1 MAATRLIP
9 LHVNKGKTVARCLS
23 DRVDY
28 SQNPEKTED
37 GKYVSSHGCNPETAD
52 EEFLLS
58 KRQYMQITG
67 RESKKDVIAY
77 QIRQSFKPGEV
88 TPEEANQIGHELAM
102 RFTKG
107 AHAFI
112 VATHT
117 DQKHIHNHIIFNS
130 TSLDCTHKFR
140 DFYFFGIALRR
151 ISDLICLEHGL
162 SVIKPK
168 AYRDR
173 EKYQDTRFTKS
184 KRKQIREAIDTILL
198 EEPKDFEDFLKRL
211 EREGFFIRK
220 EKQLAILL
228 EGSVRPIRFKSL
240 GKGYT
245 EEDIV
250 KRILG
255 DETLVPKSKSF
266 AERINYSLID
276 IQKKMQEGKG
286 GGYQRWAK
294 VFNVKQ
300 TAKTILFLQERGI
313 YDYEALKQITDSAA
327 DRMTELGASIKE
339 KEKRLGEIRALK
351 THIINYAKTRDV
363 YVEYRKSGYSKK
375 FFESHREE
383 LALHKATKEAFT
395 QSGLDKLPAVK
406 QLNQEFYVILQRKKE
421 EYAEYRKLKDELRE
435 YQIAR
440 KNMEIVLDIP
450 VVERDRDKD
459 KERSR

>member
-67 RESKKDVIAY
+67 RESKKEVIAY

>member
-9 LHVNKGKTVARCLS
+9 LHVNKGKTVARCLA

-37 GKYVSSHGCNPETAD
+37 GKYISSYGCNPETAD

-58 KRQYMQITG
+58 KRQYVQITG

-130 TSLDCTHKFR
+130 TTLDCTRKFR
-140 DFYFFGIALRR
+140 DFYFSGIALRR

-173 EKYQDTRFTKS
+173 EKYQDTHFTTS

-198 EEPKDFEDFLKRL
+198 EEPKDFEDFLKRM
-211 EREGFFIRK
+211 EREGFFIRR

-255 DETLVPKSKSF
+255 DESLVPKSKSF

-276 IQKKMQEGKG
+276 IQKKLQEGKG

-313 YDYEALKQITDSAA
+313 YDYESLKKLTDSAA

-339 KEKRLGEIRALK
+339 KEKRLGAIRALK
-351 THIINYAKTRDV
+351 THIINYAKTREV

-375 FFESHREE
+375 FFELHREE
-383 LALHKATKEAFT
+383 LALHKAAKEAFS
-395 QSGLDKLPAVK
+395 QSGLDKLPTVK
-406 QLNQEFYVILQRKKE
+406 QLNQEFYEILQAKKE
-421 EYAEYRKLKDELRE
+421 EYAEYRKIKDELRE

-450 VVERDRDKD
+450 VVEKDRD

>member
-9 LHVNKGKTVARCLS
+9 LHVNKGKTVARCLA

-37 GKYVSSHGCNPETAD
+37 GKYISSYGCNPETAD

-58 KRQYMQITG
+58 KRQYVQITG

-130 TSLDCTHKFR
+130 TTLDCTRKFR
-140 DFYFFGIALRR
+140 DFYFSGIALRR

-198 EEPKDFEDFLKRL
+198 EEPKDFEDFLKRM
-211 EREGFFIRK
+211 EREGFSIRR

-255 DETLVPKSKSF
+255 DESLVPKNKSF

-276 IQKKMQEGKG
+276 IQKKLQEGKG

-313 YDYEALKQITDSAA
+313 YDYESLKKLTDAAA
-327 DRMTELGASIKE
+327 DRMTELGASIKA

-351 THIINYAKTRDV
+351 THIINYAKTREV

-375 FFESHREE
+375 FFEAHREE
-383 LALHKATKEAFT
+383 LALHKAAKEAFS
-395 QSGLDKLPAVK
+395 QSGLDKLPTVK
-406 QLNQEFYVILQRKKE
+406 QLNQEFFEILQAKKE

-450 VVERDRDKD
+450 AVERDRN

>member
-9 LHVNKGKTVARCLS
+9 LHVNKGKTVARCLA

-37 GKYVSSHGCNPETAD
+37 GKHVSSYGCNPETAD

-58 KRQYMQITG
+58 KRQYVQITG

-77 QIRQSFKPGEV
+77 QIRQAFKPGEV

-130 TSLDCTHKFR
+130 TTLDCTRKFR
-140 DFYFFGIALRR
+140 DFYFSGIALRR

-198 EEPKDFEDFLKRL
+198 EEPKDFEDFLKRM
-211 EREGFFIRK
+211 EREGFFIRR
-220 EKQLAILL
+220 EKQLAIMP

-255 DETLVPKSKSF
+255 DESLVPKSKSF

-276 IQKKMQEGKG
+276 IQKKLQEGKG

-313 YDYEALKQITDSAA
+313 YDYESLKKLTDSTA

-339 KEKRLGEIRALK
+339 KEKRRGAIRALK
-351 THIINYAKTRDV
+351 MHIINYAKTREV

-375 FFESHREE
+375 FFEVHREE
-383 LALHKATKEAFT
+383 LALHKAAKEAFS
-395 QSGLDKLPAVK
+395 QSCLDKLPTVK
-406 QLNQEFYVILQRKKE
+406 QLNQEFYEILQAKKE

-450 VVERDRDKD
+450 VVERDRDK
-459 KERSR
+459 ERSR

>member
-9 LHVNKGKTVARCLS
+9 LHVNKGKTVARCLA

-37 GKYVSSHGCNPETAD
+37 GKYVSSYGCNPETVD

-58 KRQYMQITG
+58 KRQYVQITG

-130 TSLDCTHKFR
+130 TTLDCTRKFR
-140 DFYFFGIALRR
+140 DFYFSGMALRR

-198 EEPKDFEDFLKRL
+198 EEPKDFEDFLKRM
-211 EREGFFIRK
+211 EREGFFIRR

-255 DETLVPKSKSF
+255 DESLVPKSKSF

-276 IQKKMQEGKG
+276 IQKKLQEGKG

-313 YDYEALKQITDSAA
+313 YDYESLKQITDSAA
-327 DRMTELGASIKE
+327 DRMTELGASIKA
-339 KEKRLGEIRALK
+339 KEKRLGEIRTLK

-363 YVEYRKSGYSKK
+363 YARYRKSGYSKK
-375 FFESHREE
+375 FFEAHREE
-383 LALHKATKEAFT
+383 LALHKATKETFA
-395 QSGLDKLPAVK
+395 QSGLEKLPTVK
-406 QLNQEFYVILQRKKE
+406 QLNQEFYEILQAKKE
-421 EYAEYRKLKDELRE
+421 EYEEYRNLKDELRE

-450 VVERDRDKD
+450 VVERDRDK
-459 KERSR
+459 ERSR

>member
-9 LHVNKGKTVARCLS
+9 LHVNKGKTVARCLA

-37 GKYVSSHGCNPETAD
+37 GKYISSYGCNPETAD

-58 KRQYMQITG
+58 KRQYVQITG

-130 TSLDCTHKFR
+130 TTLDCTRKFR
-140 DFYFFGIALRR
+140 DFYFSGIALRR

-198 EEPKDFEDFLKRL
+198 EEPKDFEDFLKRM
-211 EREGFFIRK
+211 EREGFFIRR

-255 DETLVPKSKSF
+255 DESLVPKSKSF

-276 IQKKMQEGKG
+276 IQKKLQEGKG

-313 YDYEALKQITDSAA
+313 YDYESLKQITDSAA
-327 DRMTELGASIKE
+327 DRMTELGASIKA

-375 FFESHREE
+375 FFEAHREE
-383 LALHKATKEAFT
+383 LALHKAAKEAFT
-395 QSGLDKLPAVK
+395 QSGLEKLPTVK
-406 QLNQEFYVILQRKKE
+406 QLNQEFYEILQAKKE
-421 EYAEYRKLKDELRE
+421 EYEEYRKLKDELRE

-450 VVERDRDKD
+450 VVERDRDK
-459 KERSR
+459 ERSR

>member
-9 LHVNKGKTVARCLS
+9 LHVNKGKTVARCLA

-37 GKYVSSHGCNPETAD
+37 GKYISSYGCNPETAD

-58 KRQYMQITG
+58 KRQYVQITG

-130 TSLDCTHKFR
+130 TTLDCTRKFR
-140 DFYFFGIALRR
+140 DFYFSGIALRR

-198 EEPKDFEDFLKRL
+198 EEPKDFEDFLKRM
-211 EREGFFIRK
+211 EREGFFIRR
-220 EKQLAILL
+220 EKQLAIML

-255 DETLVPKSKSF
+255 DETLVPKTKSF

-276 IQKKMQEGKG
+276 IQKKLQEGKG

-313 YDYEALKQITDSAA
+313 YDYKSLKQITDSAA
-327 DRMTELGASIKE
+327 DRMTELGTSIKA

-363 YVEYRKSGYSKK
+363 YVGYRKSGYSKK
-375 FFESHREE
+375 FFEAHREE
-383 LALHKATKEAFT
+383 LALHKAAKEAFT
-395 QSGLDKLPAVK
+395 QSGLEKLPTVK
-406 QLNQEFYVILQRKKE
+406 QLNQEFYEILQAKKE
-421 EYAEYRKLKDELRE
+421 EYAEYRNLKDELRE

-450 VVERDRDKD
+450 VVERDRDK
-459 KERSR
+459 ERSR

>member
-9 LHVNKGKTVARCLS
+9 LHVNKGKTVARCLA

-37 GKYVSSHGCNPETAD
+37 GKYIRSYGCNPETVD

-58 KRQYMQITG
+58 KRQYVQITG

-130 TSLDCTHKFR
+130 TTLDCTRKFR
-140 DFYFFGIALRR
+140 DFYFSGIALRR

-198 EEPKDFEDFLKRL
+198 EEPKDFEDFLKRM
-211 EREGFFIRK
+211 EREGFFIRR

-228 EGSVRPIRFKSL
+228 EGSARPIRFKSL
-240 GKGYT
+240 GKGYI

-255 DETLVPKSKSF
+255 DESLVPKSKSF

-276 IQKKMQEGKG
+276 IQKKLQEGKV

-300 TAKTILFLQERGI
+300 TAKTILFLQERDI
-313 YDYEALKQITDSAA
+313 YDYESLKQITDSAA
-327 DRMTELGASIKE
+327 DRMTELGASIKA
-339 KEKRLGEIRALK
+339 KEKRLGEIRVLK

-375 FFESHREE
+375 FFEAHREE
-383 LALHKATKEAFT
+383 LALHKAAKEAFT
-395 QSGLDKLPAVK
+395 QSGLEKLPTVK
-406 QLNQEFYVILQRKKE
+406 QLNQEFYEILQAKKE
-421 EYAEYRKLKDELRE
+421 EYAEYQKLKDELRE

-450 VVERDRDKD
+450 VIERDRDK
-459 KERSR
+459 ERSR

>member
-9 LHVNKGKTVARCLS
+9 LHVNKGKTVARCLA

-37 GKYVSSHGCNPETAD
+37 GKYISSYGCNPETAD

-58 KRQYMQITG
+58 KRQYVQITG

-130 TSLDCTHKFR
+130 TTLDCTRKFR
-140 DFYFFGIALRR
+140 DFYFSGIALRR

-198 EEPKDFEDFLKRL
+198 EEPKDFEDFLKRM
-211 EREGFFIRK
+211 EREGFFIRR

-255 DETLVPKSKSF
+255 DESLVPKSKSF

-276 IQKKMQEGKG
+276 IQKKLQEGKG

-313 YDYEALKQITDSAA
+313 YDYESLKQITDSAA
-327 DRMTELGASIKE
+327 DRMTELGASIKA
-339 KEKRLGEIRALK
+339 KEKRLGEIRVLK

-375 FFESHREE
+375 FFEAHREE
-383 LALHKATKEAFT
+383 LALHKAAKEAFT
-395 QSGLDKLPAVK
+395 QSGLEKLPTVK
-406 QLNQEFYVILQRKKE
+406 QLNQEFYEILQAKKE

-450 VVERDRDKD
+450 VVERDRDK
-459 KERSR
+459 ERSR

>member
-9 LHVNKGKTVARCLS
+9 LHVNKGKTVARCLY

-37 GKYVSSHGCNPETAD
+37 GKYVSSYGCNPETAD

-58 KRQYMQITG
+58 KRQYVQITG
-67 RESKKDVIAY
+67 RESKKNVIAY

-140 DFYFFGIALRR
+140 DFYFSGIALRR

-198 EEPKDFEDFLKRL
+198 EELKDFEDFLKRM
-211 EREGFFIRK
+211 EQEGFFIRK

-266 AERINYSLID
+266 AGRINYSLID
-276 IQKKMQEGKG
+276 IQKKLQEGKG

-313 YDYEALKQITDSAA
+313 YDYESLKQITDSSA

-351 THIINYAKTRDV
+351 THIINYAKTREV
-363 YVEYRKSGYSKK
+363 YVEYRKSGYSIK
-375 FFESHREE
+375 FFEAHREE
-383 LALHKATKEAFT
+383 LALHKAAKEFFT
-395 QSGLDKLPAVK
+395 QSGLEKLPTVK
-406 QLNQEFYVILQRKKE
+406 QLNQEFYEILQVKKE

-450 VVERDRDKD
+450 VVERDKD

>member
-9 LHVNKGKTVARCLS
+9 LHVNKGKTVARCLA

-37 GKYVSSHGCNPETAD
+37 GKYVSSYGCNPETVD

-58 KRQYMQITG
+58 KRQYVQITG

-130 TSLDCTHKFR
+130 TTLDCTRKFR
-140 DFYFFGIALRR
+140 DFYFSGIALRK

-168 AYRDR
+168 AYCDR

-184 KRKQIREAIDTILL
+184 KRGEIREAIDTILL
-198 EEPKDFEDFLKRL
+198 EEPKDFEDFLKRM
-211 EREGFFIRK
+211 EREGFFIRR

-255 DETLVPKSKSF
+255 DESLVPKSKSF

-276 IQKKMQEGKG
+276 IQKKLQEGKG

-313 YDYEALKQITDSAA
+313 YDYESLKQITDSAA
-327 DRMTELGASIKE
+327 DRMTELGASIKA

-375 FFESHREE
+375 FFEAHREE
-383 LALHKATKEAFT
+383 LALHKAAKEAFT
-395 QSGLDKLPAVK
+395 QSGLEKLPTVK
-406 QLNQEFYVILQRKKE
+406 QLNQEFYEILQAKKE
-421 EYAEYRKLKDELRE
+421 EYAEYRNLKDELRE

-450 VVERDRDKD
+450 VVERDRDK
-459 KERSR
+459 ERSR

>member
-9 LHVNKGKTVARCLS
+9 LHVNKGKTVARCLA

-37 GKYVSSHGCNPETAD
+37 GKYVSSYGCNPETVD

-58 KRQYMQITG
+58 KRQYVQITG

-130 TSLDCTHKFR
+130 TTLDCTRKFR
-140 DFYFFGIALRR
+140 DFYFSGMALRR

-198 EEPKDFEDFLKRL
+198 EEPKDFEDFLKRM
-211 EREGFFIRK
+211 EREGFFIRR

-276 IQKKMQEGKG
+276 IQKKLQEGKG

-313 YDYEALKQITDSAA
+313 YDYESLKQITDSAA
-327 DRMTELGASIKE
+327 DRMTELGASIKA
-339 KEKRLGEIRALK
+339 KEKRLGEIRVLK
-351 THIINYAKTRDV
+351 THIISYAKTRDV

-375 FFESHREE
+375 FFEAHREE
-383 LALHKATKEAFT
+383 LALHKATKETFA
-395 QSGLDKLPAVK
+395 QSGLEKLPTVK
-406 QLNQEFYVILQRKKE
+406 QLNQELYEILQAKKE
-421 EYAEYRKLKDELRE
+421 EYEEYRNLKDELRE

-450 VVERDRDKD
+450 VVERDRDK
-459 KERSR
+459 ERSR

>member
-9 LHVNKGKTVARCLS
+9 LHVNKGKTVARCLA

-37 GKYVSSHGCNPETAD
+37 GKYISSYGCNPETAD

-58 KRQYMQITG
+58 KRQYVQITG

-117 DQKHIHNHIIFNS
+117 DQKHIHNHIIINS
-130 TSLDCTHKFR
+130 TTLDCTRKFR
-140 DFYFFGIALRR
+140 DFYFSGIALRK

-168 AYRDR
+168 AYCDR

-184 KRKQIREAIDTILL
+184 KRGEIREAIDTILL
-198 EEPKDFEDFLKRL
+198 EEPKDFENFLKRM
-211 EREGFFIRK
+211 EREGFFIRR

-255 DETLVPKSKSF
+255 DESLVPKSKSF

-276 IQKKMQEGKG
+276 IQKKLQEGKG

-313 YDYEALKQITDSAA
+313 YDYESLKQITDSAA
-327 DRMTELGASIKE
+327 DRMTELGVSIKA

-375 FFESHREE
+375 FFEAHREE
-383 LALHKATKEAFT
+383 LALHKAAKEAFT
-395 QSGLDKLPAVK
+395 QSGLEKLPTVK
-406 QLNQEFYVILQRKKE
+406 QLNQEFYEILQAKKE
-421 EYAEYRKLKDELRE
+421 EYAEYRNLKDELRE

-450 VVERDRDKD
+450 VVERDRDK
-459 KERSR
+459 ERSR

>member
-9 LHVNKGKTVARCLS
+9 LHVNKGKTVARCLA

-37 GKYVSSHGCNPETAD
+37 GKYISSYGCNPETAD

-58 KRQYMQITG
+58 KRQYVQITG

-130 TSLDCTHKFR
+130 TTLDCTRKFR
-140 DFYFFGIALRR
+140 DFYFSGIALRR

-184 KRKQIREAIDTILL
+184 KRGEIREVIDTILL
-198 EEPKDFEDFLKRL
+198 EEPKDFEDFLKRM

-220 EKQLAILL
+220 EKQLAIFL

-266 AERINYSLID
+266 AEKINYSLID
-276 IQKKMQEGKG
+276 IQKKLQDGKG
-286 GGYQRWAK
+286 GGYQIWAK

-313 YDYEALKQITDSAA
+313 YDYESLKQITDSAA
-327 DRMTELGASIKE
+327 DRMTELGASIKA

-375 FFESHREE
+375 FFEAHREE
-383 LALHKATKEAFT
+383 LALHKAAKEAFT
-395 QSGLDKLPAVK
+395 QSGLEKLPTVK
-406 QLNQEFYVILQRKKE
+406 QLNLEFYEILQAKKE
-421 EYAEYRKLKDELRE
+421 EYEEYRKLKDELRE

-450 VVERDRDKD
+450 VVERDRDK
-459 KERSR
+459 ERSR

>member
-9 LHVNKGKTVARCLS
+9 LHVNKGKTVARCLA

-37 GKYVSSHGCNPETAD
+37 GKYVSSYGCNPETVD

-58 KRQYMQITG
+58 KRQYVQITG

-130 TSLDCTHKFR
+130 TTLDCTRKFR
-140 DFYFFGIALRR
+140 DFYFSGIALRR

-184 KRKQIREAIDTILL
+184 KRGEIREVIDTILL
-198 EEPKDFEDFLKRL
+198 EEPKDFEDFLKRM
-211 EREGFFIRK
+211 EREGFFIRR

-240 GKGYT
+240 GKEYT

-255 DETLVPKSKSF
+255 DESLVPKSKSF

-276 IQKKMQEGKG
+276 IQKKLQEGKG

-313 YDYEALKQITDSAA
+313 YDYESLKQITDSAA
-327 DRMTELGASIKE
+327 DRMTELGASIKA

-375 FFESHREE
+375 FFEAHREE
-383 LALHKATKEAFT
+383 LALHKAAKEAFT
-395 QSGLDKLPAVK
+395 QSGLDKLPTVK
-406 QLNQEFYVILQRKKE
+406 QLNQEFYEILQAKKE
-421 EYAEYRKLKDELRE
+421 EYEEYRKLKDELRE

-450 VVERDRDKD
+450 VVERDRDK
-459 KERSR
+459 ERSR

>member
-9 LHVNKGKTVARCLS
+9 LHVNKGKTVARCLA

-37 GKYVSSHGCNPETAD
+37 GKYISSYGCNPETAD

-58 KRQYMQITG
+58 KRQYVQITG

-130 TSLDCTHKFR
+130 TTLDCTRKFR
-140 DFYFFGIALRR
+140 DFYFSGIALRR

-184 KRKQIREAIDTILL
+184 KRGEIREVIDTILL
-198 EEPKDFEDFLKRL
+198 EEPKDFEDFLKRM

-220 EKQLAILL
+220 EKQLAIFL

-266 AERINYSLID
+266 AEKINYSLID
-276 IQKKMQEGKG
+276 IQKKLQDGKG
-286 GGYQRWAK
+286 GGYQIWAK

-313 YDYEALKQITDSAA
+313 YDYESLKQITDSAA
-327 DRMTELGASIKE
+327 DRMTELGASIKA

-375 FFESHREE
+375 FFEAHREE
-383 LALHKATKEAFT
+383 LALHKAAKEAFT
-395 QSGLDKLPAVK
+395 QSGLEKLPTVK
-406 QLNQEFYVILQRKKE
+406 QLNQEFYEILQAKKE
-421 EYAEYRKLKDELRE
+421 EYEEYRKLKDELRE

-450 VVERDRDKD
+450 VVERDRDK
-459 KERSR
+459 ERSR

>member
-9 LHVNKGKTVARCLS
+9 LHVNKGKTVARCLA

-37 GKYVSSHGCNPETAD
+37 GKYISSYGCNPETAD

-58 KRQYMQITG
+58 KRQYVQITG

-88 TPEEANQIGHELAM
+88 TPEKANQIGHELAM

-130 TSLDCTHKFR
+130 TTLDCTRKFR
-140 DFYFFGIALRR
+140 DFYFSGIALRR

-198 EEPKDFEDFLKRL
+198 EEPKDFEDFLKRM
-211 EREGFFIRK
+211 EREGFFIRR

-255 DETLVPKSKSF
+255 DESLVPKSKSF
-266 AERINYSLID
+266 VERINYSLID
-276 IQKKMQEGKG
+276 IQKKLQEGKG

-313 YDYEALKQITDSAA
+313 YDYESLKKLTDSAA
-327 DRMTELGASIKE
+327 DRMTELGASIKA

-351 THIINYAKTRDV
+351 THIINYAKTREV

-375 FFESHREE
+375 FFEAHREE
-383 LALHKATKEAFT
+383 LALHKAAKEAFS
-395 QSGLDKLPAVK
+395 QSGLDKLPTVK
-406 QLNQEFYVILQRKKE
+406 QLNQEFYEILQAKKE

-450 VVERDRDKD
+450 VLERDRDK
-459 KERSR
+459 ERSR

>member
-9 LHVNKGKTVARCLS
+9 LHVNKGKTVARCLA

-37 GKYVSSHGCNPETAD
+37 GKYVSSYGCNPETAD

-58 KRQYMQITG
+58 KRQYVQITG

-130 TSLDCTHKFR
+130 TTLDCTRKFR
-140 DFYFFGIALRR
+140 DFYFSGIALRR
-151 ISDLICLEHGL
+151 TSDLICLEHGL

-173 EKYQDTRFTKS
+173 EKYQDARFTKS
-184 KRKQIREAIDTILL
+184 KRGEIREAIDTILL
-198 EEPKDFEDFLKRL
+198 EEPKDFEDFLKRM

-220 EKQLAILL
+220 EKQLAIFL

-266 AERINYSLID
+266 AEKINYSLID
-276 IQKKMQEGKG
+276 IQKKLQEGKG

-313 YDYEALKQITDSAA
+313 YDYESLKQITDSAA
-327 DRMTELGASIKE
+327 DRMTELGASIKA

-375 FFESHREE
+375 FFEAHREE
-383 LALHKATKEAFT
+383 LALHKAAKEAFT
-395 QSGLDKLPAVK
+395 QSGLEKLPTVK
-406 QLNQEFYVILQRKKE
+406 QLNQEFYEILQAKKE
-421 EYAEYRKLKDELRE
+421 EYEEYRKLKDELRE

-450 VVERDRDKD
+450 VVERDRDK
-459 KERSR
+459 ERSR

>member
-9 LHVNKGKTVARCLS
+9 LHVNKGKTVARCLA

-37 GKYVSSHGCNPETAD
+37 GKYVSSYGCNPETVD

-58 KRQYMQITG
+58 KRQYVQITG

-130 TSLDCTHKFR
+130 TTLDCTRKFR
-140 DFYFFGIALRR
+140 DFYFSGIALRK

-168 AYRDR
+168 AYCDR

-198 EEPKDFEDFLKRL
+198 EEPKDFEDFLKRM
-211 EREGFFIRK
+211 EREGFFIRR

-255 DETLVPKSKSF
+255 DESLVPKSKSF

-276 IQKKMQEGKG
+276 IQKKLQEGKG

-313 YDYEALKQITDSAA
+313 YDYESLKQITDSAA
-327 DRMTELGASIKE
+327 DRMTELGASIKA
-339 KEKRLGEIRALK
+339 KEKRLGEIRTLK

-363 YVEYRKSGYSKK
+363 YVRYRKSGYSKK
-375 FFESHREE
+375 FFEAHREE
-383 LALHKATKEAFT
+383 LVLHKAAKEAFA
-395 QSGLDKLPAVK
+395 QSGLEKLPTVK
-406 QLNQEFYVILQRKKE
+406 QLNQEFYEILQAKKE
-421 EYAEYRKLKDELRE
+421 EYEEYRKLKDELRE

-450 VVERDRDKD
+450 VVERDRDK
-459 KERSR
+459 ERSR

>member
-9 LHVNKGKTVARCLS
+9 LHVNKGKTVARCLA

-37 GKYVSSHGCNPETAD
+37 GKYVSSYGCNPETVD

-67 RESKKDVIAY
+67 RESKKNVIAY

-130 TSLDCTHKFR
+130 TTLDCTRKFR
-140 DFYFFGIALRR
+140 DFYFSGIALRR

-198 EEPKDFEDFLKRL
+198 EEPKDFEDFLKRM
-211 EREGFFIRK
+211 EREGFFIRR
-220 EKQLAILL
+220 EMQLAILL

-255 DETLVPKSKSF
+255 DETLVPKNKSF

-276 IQKKMQEGKG
+276 IQKKLQEGKG

-313 YDYEALKQITDSAA
+313 YDYESLKQITDSAA
-327 DRMTELGASIKE
+327 DRMTELGASIKA

-351 THIINYAKTRDV
+351 THIINYAKTREV

-375 FFESHREE
+375 FFEAHREE
-383 LALHKATKEAFT
+383 LALHKAAKETFT
-395 QSGLDKLPAVK
+395 QSGLEKLPTVK
-406 QLNQEFYVILQRKKE
+406 QLNQEFYEILQAKKE

-450 VVERDRDKD
+450 VVKRDRD

>member
-9 LHVNKGKTVARCLS
+9 LHVNKGKTVARCLA

-37 GKYVSSHGCNPETAD
+37 GKYISSYGCNPETAD

-58 KRQYMQITG
+58 KRQYVQITG

-130 TSLDCTHKFR
+130 TTLDCTRKFR
-140 DFYFFGIALRR
+140 DFYFSGIALRR

-198 EEPKDFEDFLKRL
+198 EEPKDFEDFLKRM
-211 EREGFFIRK
+211 EQEGFFIRK

-255 DETLVPKSKSF
+255 DESLVPKSKSF

-276 IQKKMQEGKG
+276 IQKKLQEGKV

-313 YDYEALKQITDSAA
+313 YDYESLKQITDSAA
-327 DRMTELGASIKE
+327 DRMTELGASIKA

-375 FFESHREE
+375 FFEAHREE
-383 LALHKATKEAFT
+383 LALHKAAKEAFT
-395 QSGLDKLPAVK
+395 QSGLEKLPTVK
-406 QLNQEFYVILQRKKE
+406 QLNQEFYEILQAKKE
-421 EYAEYRKLKDELRE
+421 EYEEYRKLKDELRE

-450 VVERDRDKD
+450 VVERDRDK
-459 KERSR
+459 ERSR

>member
-9 LHVNKGKTVARCLS
+9 LHVNKGKTVARCLA
-23 DRVDY
+23 DRVNY

-37 GKYVSSHGCNPETAD
+37 GKYVSSYGCNPETVD

-58 KRQYMQITG
+58 KRQYVQITG

-130 TSLDCTHKFR
+130 TTLDCTRKFR
-140 DFYFFGIALRR
+140 DFYFSGIALRR

-184 KRKQIREAIDTILL
+184 KRGEIREAIDTILL
-198 EEPKDFEDFLKRL
+198 EEPKDFEDFLKRM
-211 EREGFFIRK
+211 EREGFFIRR

-255 DETLVPKSKSF
+255 DESLVPKSKSF

-276 IQKKMQEGKG
+276 IQKKLQEGKG

-313 YDYEALKQITDSAA
+313 YDYESLKQITDSAA
-327 DRMTELGASIKE
+327 DRMTELGASIKA

-375 FFESHREE
+375 FFEAHREE
-383 LALHKATKEAFT
+383 LALHKAAKEAFT
-395 QSGLDKLPAVK
+395 QSGLEKLPTVK
-406 QLNQEFYVILQRKKE
+406 QLNQEFYEILQAKKE
-421 EYAEYRKLKDELRE
+421 EYAEYRNLKDELRE

-450 VVERDRDKD
+450 VVERDRDK
-459 KERSR
+459 ERSR

>member
-9 LHVNKGKTVARCLS
+9 LHVNKGKTVARCLA

-37 GKYVSSHGCNPETAD
+37 GKYISSYGCNPETAD

-58 KRQYMQITG
+58 KRQYVQITG

-130 TSLDCTHKFR
+130 TTLDCTRKFR
-140 DFYFFGIALRR
+140 DFYFSGIALRR

-198 EEPKDFEDFLKRL
+198 EEPKDFEDFLKRM
-211 EREGFFIRK
+211 EREGFSIRR

-255 DETLVPKSKSF
+255 DESLVPKNKSF

-276 IQKKMQEGKG
+276 IQKKLQEGKG

-313 YDYEALKQITDSAA
+313 YDYESLKKLTDSAA
-327 DRMTELGASIKE
+327 DRMTELGASIKA

-351 THIINYAKTRDV
+351 THIINYAKTREV

-375 FFESHREE
+375 FFEAHREE
-383 LALHKATKEAFT
+383 LALHKAAKEAFS
-395 QSGLDKLPAVK
+395 QSGLDKLPTVK
-406 QLNQEFYVILQRKKE
+406 QLNQEFYEILQAKKE

-450 VVERDRDKD
+450 VVERDRDK
-459 KERSR
+459 ERSR

>member
-9 LHVNKGKTVARCLS
+9 LHVNKGKTVARCLA

-37 GKYVSSHGCNPETAD
+37 GKYVSSYGCNPETVD

-58 KRQYMQITG
+58 KRQYVQITG

-130 TSLDCTHKFR
+130 TTLDCTRKFR
-140 DFYFFGIALRR
+140 DFYFSGIALRK

-168 AYRDR
+168 AYCDR

-198 EEPKDFEDFLKRL
+198 EEPKDFEDFLKRM
-211 EREGFFIRK
+211 EREGFFIRR

-255 DETLVPKSKSF
+255 DESLVPKSKSF

-276 IQKKMQEGKG
+276 IQKKLQEGKG

-313 YDYEALKQITDSAA
+313 YDYESLKQITDSAA
-327 DRMTELGASIKE
+327 DRMTELGASIKA
-339 KEKRLGEIRALK
+339 KEKRLGEIRVLK

-375 FFESHREE
+375 FFEAHREE
-383 LALHKATKEAFT
+383 LALHKAAKEAFT
-395 QSGLDKLPAVK
+395 QSGLEKLPTVK
-406 QLNQEFYVILQRKKE
+406 QLNQEFYEILQAKKE
-421 EYAEYRKLKDELRE
+421 EYAEYRNLKDELRE

-450 VVERDRDKD
+450 VVERDRDK
-459 KERSR
+459 ERSR

>member
-9 LHVNKGKTVARCLS
+9 LHVNKGKTVARCLA

-37 GKYVSSHGCNPETAD
+37 GKYVSSYGCNPETAD

-58 KRQYMQITG
+58 KRQYVQITG

-130 TSLDCTHKFR
+130 TTLDCTRKFR
-140 DFYFFGIALRR
+140 DFYFSGMALRR

-198 EEPKDFEDFLKRL
+198 EEPKDFEDFLKRM
-211 EREGFFIRK
+211 EREGFFIRR

-255 DETLVPKSKSF
+255 DESLVPKSKSF

-276 IQKKMQEGKG
+276 IQKKLQEGKG

-313 YDYEALKQITDSAA
+313 YDYESLKQITDSAA
-327 DRMTELGASIKE
+327 DRMTELGASIKA

-375 FFESHREE
+375 FFEAHREE
-383 LALHKATKEAFT
+383 LALHKAAKEAFT
-395 QSGLDKLPAVK
+395 QSGLEKLPTVK
-406 QLNQEFYVILQRKKE
+406 QLNQEFYEILQAKKE
-421 EYAEYRKLKDELRE
+421 EYEEYRNLKDELRE

-450 VVERDRDKD
+450 VVERDRDK
-459 KERSR
+459 ERSR